1 MPHHTLSALLGEDL
15 FNEELFFKGD
25 AKVEPETPLAR
36 IVHKLGLKLRWRS
49 LNALRGSRLFAWLDA
64 WIDDASLTRRGVTR
78 VVRYVDVCHS
88 HMHIYTNIH
97 ICIYAYSYTHICTL
111 WLHNMQMCMRV

>member
-49 LNALRGSRLFAWLDA
+49 LNALRGSRAFAWLDA

-78 VVRYVDVCHS
+78 VVRYILCYS
-88 HMHIYTNIH
+88 YIHIYVH
-97 ICIYAYSYTHICTL
+97 ICILIVILIYA
-111 WLHNMQMCMRV
+111 

>member
-15 FNEELFFKGD
+15 FNEELSFKGD

-64 WIDDASLTRRGVTR
+64 WMDDASLTRRGVTR
-78 VVRYVDVCHS
+78 VVRYFWCHS
-88 HMHIYTNIH
+88 CCCAHSIVVL
-97 ICIYAYSYTHICTL
+97 AE
-111 WLHNMQMCMRV
+111 RVTV